1 MLNTRVYVFK
11 THPLFKH
18 AIRTHAGVCYIF
30 NFMSCFLAEGLE
42 LHCYLWGLWSSK
54 AVKMTQ
60 TGRIWT
66 WGGKKMVQ
74 AVKSRFFP
82 HFSEDWLKCRSA
94 KVLTPARSF
103 LFSTCSEENLQTPSH
118 TGGRPSWAELS
129 LYGYLTWK
137 VLLFKTKLGTI
148 APLTAPVQYNLS
160 TDRLQRI
167 FISQL

>member
-42 LHCYLWGLWSSK
+42 QHCYLWGLWSSSSK

-74 AVKSRFFP
+74 AVKSRFSPIFQKI
-82 HFSEDWLKCRSA
+82 DWSAEVLKCWSA
-94 KVLTPARSF
+94 DPCQE
-103 LFSTCSEENLQTPSH
+103 FSLLNMFWRKSPNPKSYRWPTILSWIESLWLSH
-118 TGGRPSWAELS
+118 MKSP
-129 LYGYLTWK
+129 
-137 VLLFKTKLGTI
+137 
-148 APLTAPVQYNLS
+148 PV
-160 TDRLQRI
+160 
-167 FISQL
+167 